1 MEDLA
6 NVFIS
11 MRKFLCCIFLVSIS
25 GQALAQVSSQISEG
39 YRQGSLDYR
48 DRTDFSYDSEGNV
61 VLMDNDGWHD
71 GQWVDCCRNEYV
83 YDEEGRRVERT
94 LLHPLRPGWRFG
106 SQTTWWFSQDGR
118 AETETGRNWE
128 DGKWQNLS
136 QYTRT
141 RDDRGRLL
149 SSNRRFWIA
158 SEWQNSSGQHQTSTL
173 RLTEYTETS
182 EVSTTQVWQDGSWKN
197 LWRLIIE
204 YDALGRIASSL
215 QQDWELESWR
225 NLSLGEYDRTDNPA
239 DTSRI
244 QTSFNWENGAWEPYK
259 RSSSLGIVGGQAA
272 NRIWEDWVDSA

>member
-1 MEDLA
+1 VEDLA

-11 MRKFLCCIFLVSIS
+11 MRKFLCCIFLVSLS

-39 YRQGSLDYR
+39 YRQGSLDW
-48 DRTDFSYDSEGNV
+48 RTRRDFSYDSEGNV

-128 DGKWQNLS
+128 DGK
-136 QYTRT
+136 
-141 RDDRGRLL
+141 
-149 SSNRRFWIA
+149 
-158 SEWQNSSGQHQTSTL
+158 WQNSSGQHQTSTL

-244 QTSFNWENGAWEPYK
+244 QTSFNWENGAREPYK